1 MVDFREMLSRNEF
14 DSIFNVL
21 VGHGAF
27 NGPVYRS
34 PGELNGPALD
44 FKNFITK
51 HRTVLYEDNPDM
63 QSIYRNVKDKFDQ
76 TTINFNVYFAK
87 EAINGLVRP
96 NSCDKSTDQNNVFGE
111 EYFVRPILFL
121 LCLLILK
128 RKGMPESE
136 FFTKKSGLFGSSV
149 SLSDHLKKKRD
160 EQGEP
165 CTRLYTE
172 LLNVYNLVHGKTG
185 GRRKTRS
192 RRYKNRRKSRSSS
205 SRSSSP

>member
-1 MVDFREMLSRNEF
+1 MVDFSKTLSFNEF
-14 DSIFNVL
+14 HIVFNVL
-21 VGHGAF
+21 VEHGDLI
-27 NGPVYRS
+27 GPVYTS

-51 HRTVLYEDNPDM
+51 HSTVLYVDNPDL
-63 QSIYRNVKDKFDQ
+63 QPIYRNVKDKFDQ

-87 EAINGLVRP
+87 QAINGLVRP
-96 NSCDKSTDQNNVFGE
+96 YSCDKSTDQNNVFGE

-136 FFTKKSGLFGSSV
+136 FFTKKSGLFRSSV

-165 CTRLYTE
+165 CSRLYTE

-185 GRRKTRS
+185 GRRTRYRKRKFKARKTR
-192 RRYKNRRKSRSSS
+192 RS
-205 SRSSSP
+205 